1 MIEKFKYLIL
11 FLIINF
17 GGLALGSWLMNNGPN
32 SDWYLNLDK
41 APWTPPGWVFGAAW
55 TTIMVCFS
63 VYLVFLFIKNFS
75 KKKLILFIIQVLL
88 NVSWNYIFF
97 NQRLVLFALV
107 TITLLTSL
115 IFYLFITYHKEQ
127 ERFSFLLLPYM
138 VWLCIATSLN
148 LYILIH
154 N

>member
-1 MIEKFKYLIL
+1 MKLLLRMFL

-17 GGLALGSWLMNNGPN
+17 GALGIGSWLMNNGPQT
-32 SDWYLNLDK
+32 DWYINLNQ

-63 VYLVFLFIKNFS
+63 IYMAYLYSNTPSFKVK
-75 KKKLILFIIQVLL
+75 ILFGIQFFL
-88 NVSWNYIFF
+88 NVIWNYIFF
-97 NQRLVLFALV
+97 NQHMVGLGLLVIVCLTVIVALFLF
-107 TITLLTSL
+107 LFRKQMGYTSVL
-115 IFYLFITYHKEQ
+115 I
-127 ERFSFLLLPYM
+127 LPYF

-148 LYILIH
+148 GYIFFS